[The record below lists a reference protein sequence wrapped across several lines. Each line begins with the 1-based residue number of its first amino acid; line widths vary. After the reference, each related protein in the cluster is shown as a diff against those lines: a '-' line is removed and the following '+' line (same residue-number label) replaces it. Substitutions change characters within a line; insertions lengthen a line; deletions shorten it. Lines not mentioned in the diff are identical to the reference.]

1 MASRG
6 GSRYFKA
13 VSPRRYSD
21 TGSDVQRGMQAGQ
34 QVGKLIGG
42 LAGAIKGMRQDAA
55 ANALMTGQNIS
66 AQPGAGVTQ
75 DLGTLPADTGS
86 AAPDDSWALPDSSS
100 AVGDTTGTVGGLLGT
115 GGVAE
120 MKARQQMEGDQLD
133 TAIKKARLADTLAKA
148 SGTGRYA
155 ERATPADK
163 GVTVSGA
170 TSPWSGAGSGAT
182 ADGTAS
188 SAATPKGGRAQKYVP
203 GSSDVENDP
212 SSDDPTKIRADYEAY
227 HPGSDFGDFSRTSID
242 PTTGDY
248 VIKDK
253 NGETVETVPKA
264 EGDIYRMRMDAAKRK
279 AGLPYTPSIPGQASD
294 PSSTLAPGTQ
304 GNPIVPQGQLHLRS
318 LPAGTWVQGPDGA
331 RYMIQKKPRS

>member
-21 TGSDVQRGMQAGQ
+21 TGSDVERGMQAGQ

-55 ANALMTGQNIS
+55 ANSLMTGQNIS

-75 DLGTLPADTGS
+75 DLGTLPADTG
-86 AAPDDSWALPDSSS
+86 AASDDSWTLPDSS
-100 AVGDTTGTVGGLLGT
+100 ALAGDTTGTVGGLLGT

-120 MKARQQMEGDQLD
+120 MKARQQMESDQLD
-133 TAIKKARLADTLAKA
+133 TAIKKARLADELAKTG
-148 SGTGRYA
+148 GTGRYA
-155 ERATPADK
+155 RRATPAEK

-170 TSPWSGAGSGAT
+170 TSPWSGAGSGPS
-182 ADGTAS
+182 ADGTTS
-188 SAATPKGGRAQKYVP
+188 STTTTKGGRAQKYVP

-227 HPGSDFGDFSRTSID
+227 HPGSDFGDFSRVSPD

-253 NGETVETVPKA
+253 NDQIVETVPKA

-279 AGLPYTPSIPGQASD
+279 AGLPYTPSVIGKPGD
-294 PSSTLAPGTQ
+294 PSLGAAGTQ
-304 GNPIVPQGQLHLRS
+304 GNPIIPQGQLHLRS
-318 LPAGTWVQGPDGA
+318 LPAGTWVQDPNTGQK
-331 RYMIQKKPRS
+331 YMIQKQPRS

>member
-1 MASRG
+1 MASKG

-21 TGSDVQRGMQAGQ
+21 TGSDVERGLQAGQ
-34 QVGKLIGG
+34 QVGKLLSG
-42 LAGAIKGMRQDAA
+42 LGSAIQGARKDAA

-75 DLGTLPADTGS
+75 DLGTLPADNG
-86 AAPDDSWALPDSSS
+86 AAPDDSWTLPDSS
-100 AVGDTTGTVGGLLGT
+100 ALAGDTTGTVGGLLGT

-120 MKARQQMEGDQLD
+120 MKARQQMESDQLD
-133 TAIKKARLADTLAKA
+133 TALKKAKLADYIA
-148 SGTGRYA
+148 STQGTGSYA
-155 ERATPADK
+155 KRATPAEK

-170 TSPWSGAGSGAT
+170 TSPWSGAGSGAAT
-182 ADGTAS
+182 DGTTS
-188 SAATPKGGRAQKYVP
+188 TTSKGGKAQKYVP

-212 SSDDPTKIRADYEAY
+212 SSDDPTKIRSDYEAY
-227 HPGSDFGDFSRTSID
+227 HPGSDFGDFSRASID

-248 VIKDK
+248 VIKGK
-253 NGETVETVPKA
+253 NGEIVETVPKT

-279 AGLPYTPSIPGQASD
+279 AGIPYTPSIPGKASD

-318 LPAGTWVQGPDGA
+318 LPAGTWVIDPKTGQK
-331 RYMIQKKPRS
+331 YMIQKKPTA